1 MTDTLIWAGTVLIP
15 VMFILACL
23 IRPVRRMIETWIS
36 EHTATAAERDTAI
49 QRELAGIGERRD
61 ALALSQATL
70 GERTTAARARLAAE
84 AARYDT
90 DAEAARRAI
99 DAAVAARR
107 QALAARGQA
116 EADLAPDL
124 ARTAASGQIDLAAA
138 YAAYCRCCADI
149 NSTPWSFHHWI
160 GDLDPS
166 ALTAR

>member
-1 MTDTLIWAGTVLIP
+1 
-15 VMFILACL
+15 MFILACL
-23 IRPVRRMIETWIS
+23 ARPARRMIETWIS
-36 EHTATAAERDTAI
+36 EHTVTAAERDVAI

-70 GERTTAARARLAAE
+70 GERAAAAKARLAAE
-84 AARYDT
+84 TAQYDT

-99 DAAVAARR
+99 DAAVAARQ

-124 ARTAASGQIDLAAA
+124 VRAAASGQVDLAAA
-138 YAAYCRCCADI
+138 YTAYCRACADI

-160 GDLDPS
+160 GNLDPS
-166 ALTAR
+166 TLAAR